1 MAIPLLAVQRTIV
14 TEIESEQALVSANH
28 ELVNQMKKKI
38 RFAIGRMWAQ
48 DV

>member
-1 MAIPLLAVQRTIV
+1 MTRQRTTV

-38 RFAIGRMWAQ
+38 QLVITRVLEQ
-48 DV
+48 DF